1 MTVRVRLPASPRLR
15 VATVAIF
22 ANVLG
27 LIVFLQSR
35 SDRLLAA
42 VVDPLHP
49 DWVGMERAFA
59 GFTIYAASLLGAAL
73 LAALFGFRHLAS
85 RLRARRASG
94 ERRSGLGAT
103 IALAVGLAAC
113 VVLVFIEVL
122 IFQDYGIHFYEF
134 DVFGILADAALRRDL
149 GIQPAEV
156 ARVTAAA
163 LGLIVVE
170 VILCVLALRLVHWR
184 NGALPRA
191 CGAAMLVAIPGG
203 FAMFRSGEEG
213 IGPLRSE
220 FESALP
226 LGRQLLMRRDSRP
239 HIAVRPRTGPGGYPV
254 LAPTDSAPGLSR
266 RPNIVF
272 HVPDGLRAD
281 MVRPDLTPTLLA
293 FAQREDVIT
302 SDRHFSTGHVSEAG
316 IFGLLYGLRSHAFNA
331 FIGERVPAFPIEV
344 LKRNGYHTLFV
355 SSSRLNPYPTDQLI
369 RMFDEVIYPENDDAA
384 LVALREYV
392 AERRRD
398 GTPYFILAFLYTP
411 HFPFTSAKPHLRRF
425 PSVGPKARPN
435 YMNDVIQ
442 ADDYLRQALALFPP
456 GDSTVYLVTSDHGEE
471 IRDHGVFGHA
481 SATFWNEKVQ
491 VPFFL
496 RLPGLAAS
504 DARRTASL
512 SSHADV
518 WPTIFDHLG
527 MTPPLDAATWSD
539 GRSLLRPQPVEPA
552 VVNGRFFPFADRP
565 NLIVDGQRKIWFRA
579 DRVGPDGRLCLET
592 TRVTDLDDRPLAID
606 PRRDAATLAR
616 MDERFWRFLVHDGPA
631 SEPCATSPASS

>member
-1 MTVRVRLPASPRLR
+1 
-15 VATVAIF
+15 
-22 ANVLG
+22 
-27 LIVFLQSR
+27 
-35 SDRLLAA
+35 
-42 VVDPLHP
+42 
-49 DWVGMERAFA
+49 
-59 GFTIYAASLLGAAL
+59 
-73 LAALFGFRHLAS
+73 
-85 RLRARRASG
+85 
-94 ERRSGLGAT
+94 
-103 IALAVGLAAC
+103 
-113 VVLVFIEVL
+113 
-122 IFQDYGIHFYEF
+122 
-134 DVFGILADAALRRDL
+134 
-149 GIQPAEV
+149 
-156 ARVTAAA
+156 
-163 LGLIVVE
+163 
-170 VILCVLALRLVHWR
+170 
-184 NGALPRA
+184 
-191 CGAAMLVAIPGG
+191 
-203 FAMFRSGEEG
+203 MFRSGEEG

-239 HIAVRPRTGPGGYPV
+239 HIAVRPRTGSGGYPV
-254 LAPTDSAPGLSR
+254 LAPTDSAPRLSR

-281 MVRPDLTPTLLA
+281 MVRPELTPTLLA

-331 FIGERVPAFPIEV
+331 FIGERVPAFPVEV
-344 LKRNGYHTLFV
+344 LKRNGYRTLFV

-369 RMFDEVIYPENDDAA
+369 RMFDDVVYPENDDAA

-442 ADDYLRQALALFPP
+442 ADDYLRQTLALFPP

-504 DARRTASL
+504 DAQRPASL
-512 SSHADV
+512 SSHTDV

-527 MTPPLDAATWSD
+527 MTPRLDAATWSD
-539 GRSLLRPQPVEPA
+539 GRSLLRSQPAEPA

-579 DRVGPDGRLCLET
+579 ERVGADGRLCLET
-592 TRVTDLDDRPLAID
+592 TRVTDLDDRPLALD
-606 PRRDAATLAR
+606 PQRDAATLAR
-616 MDERFWRFLVHDGPA
+616 MDERFWRFLVHSGPV
-631 SEPCATSPASS
+631 SKPCTTGPTTN

>member
-1 MTVRVRLPASPRLR
+1 

-59 GFTIYAASLLGAAL
+59 GFTIYAASLLGAAF
-73 LAALFGFRHLAS
+73 LAALFGFRHAVR
-85 RLRARRASG
+85 RLRVDRTPDG
-94 ERRSGLGAT
+94 PRSGLGAT
-103 IALAVGLAAC
+103 IALAIGLTAC

-134 DVFGILADAALRRDL
+134 DVVGILADAALRRDL

-170 VILCVLALRLVHWR
+170 VTLCVLAVRLVRWR

-239 HIAVRPRTGPGGYPV
+239 HIAVRPRTGAGGYPV
-254 LAPTDSAPGLSR
+254 LAATDSAPGLSR

-331 FIGERVPAFPIEV
+331 FIGERVPAWPIEV
-344 LKRNGYHTLFV
+344 LKRNGYRTLFV

-369 RMFDEVIYPENDDAA
+369 RSFDDVIYPENDDAA

-392 AERRRD
+392 AARGRD
-398 GTPYFILAFLYTP
+398 RAPYFILAFLYTP

-442 ADDYLRQALALFPP
+442 ADDYLRQTLALFPP

-496 RLPGLAAS
+496 RLPGLSAS
-504 DARRTASL
+504 EHRRPAPL
-512 SSHADV
+512 SSHTDV

-527 MTPPLDAATWSD
+527 MTPRLDAATWSD
-539 GRSLLRPQPVEPA
+539 GRSLLRPQPAEPA

-579 DRVGPDGRLCLET
+579 DGVGTDGRLCLET
-592 TRVTDLDDRPLAID
+592 TRVTDLDDRPLAIE

-616 MDERFWRFLVHDGPA
+616 MEERFWRFLVNSGPA
-631 SEPCATSPASS
+631 SKSCATSPAFN

>member
-1 MTVRVRLPASPRLR
+1 M
-15 VATVAIF
+15 ATLAIF

-59 GFTIYAASLLGAAL
+59 GFTIYAASLLGAVL
-73 LAALFGFRHLAS
+73 LAALFGFRHLVR
-85 RLRARRASG
+85 RLRAHRAEG
-94 ERRSGLGAT
+94 EARSGAGAT
-103 IALAVGLAAC
+103 IALAVALTAC

-170 VILCVLALRLVHWR
+170 ITLCVLAVRLVRWR

-239 HIAVRPRTGPGGYPV
+239 HIAVRPRVGPGGYPV
-254 LAPTDSAPGLSR
+254 LAAADSAPRLSR

-293 FAQREDVIT
+293 FAQRGDVIT
-302 SDRHFSTGHVSEAG
+302 SDRHYSTGHVSEAG
-316 IFGLLYGLRSHAFNA
+316 IFGLLYGLRSQAFNA

-344 LKRNGYHTLFV
+344 LKRNGYRTLFV
-355 SSSRLNPYPTDQLI
+355 SSSRLNPYPTDQLT
-369 RMFDEVIYPENDDAA
+369 RMFDDVIYPENDDAA

-392 AERRRD
+392 AERSRD
-398 GTPYFILAFLYTP
+398 GAPYFILAFLYTP

-442 ADDYLRQALALFPP
+442 ADDYLRQTLALFPS

-496 RLPGLAAS
+496 RLPGLRASAARS
-504 DARRTASL
+504 RSAF
-512 SSHADV
+512 SSHTDV

-527 MTPPLDAATWSD
+527 MTPGVDAAAWSD
-539 GRSLLRPQPVEPA
+539 GRSLLRGESGQLP

-579 DRVGPDGRLCLET
+579 DRVGAEGRLCLET
-592 TRVTDLDDRPLAID
+592 TRVTDLHDRPLAIE
-606 PRRDAATLAR
+606 PGRDAATLSR
-616 MDERFWRFLVHDGPA
+616 MEQDFWRFLVHSGSTSA
-631 SEPCATSPASS
+631 PCGAGSTAN